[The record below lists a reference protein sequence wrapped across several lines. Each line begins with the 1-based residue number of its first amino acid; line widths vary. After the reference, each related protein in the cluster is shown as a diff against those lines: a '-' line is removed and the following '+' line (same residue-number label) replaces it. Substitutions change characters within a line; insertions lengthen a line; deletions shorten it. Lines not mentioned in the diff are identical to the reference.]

1 MAIVRPDSSTT
12 IDKTDITDMHENVR
26 TEINAVPASNI
37 GRGCFNHHH
46 FQASSNGVVLFSH
59 VENELDDAAISSN
72 ATSELGGFLL
82 NKENVISASLAQ
94 SLTSFDGKVY
104 VLVQFN
110 CQIGQYQTAAG
121 DNKNPEEEVMAI
133 FGISYVYKNSL
144 GITSS
149 ETLKA
154 ESVRC
159 VHFPHNKLYDS
170 TSSAKT
176 QDITVSLSCVLKFE
190 SDEQELT
197 TVNAIASLLRGDA
210 PTSPGWAADDKYTI
224 LNGTL
229 TILGLRGD

>member
-26 TEINAVPASNI
+26 TDINAVKKSNI
-37 GRGCFNHHH
+37 GRACFNHHH

-59 VENELDDAAISSN
+59 VENEIDDAVISSN
-72 ATSELGGFLL
+72 STDERTNFLA

-110 CQIGQYQTAAG
+110 CQIGQYQNAAG
-121 DNKNPEEEVMAI
+121 DNKNPEEELMAI
-133 FGISYVYKNSL
+133 FGISYVFKNSS
-144 GITSS
+144 GITQS

-159 VHFPHNKLYDS
+159 VHFPHNKDYDN

-176 QDITVSLSCVLKFE
+176 QDITVSLSCVLQFE
-190 SDEQELT
+190 SDETELT
-197 TVNAIASLLRGDA
+197 TVNAIASLLKGGA
-210 PTSPGWAADDKYTI
+210 PSPGYVSSDKYTI